1 MIPLW
6 KLRREWAS
14 LQQQLQAVPE
24 RLIGPWRQ
32 RRLDARF
39 PADCHVQDGGH
50 PLTDKVAIFLVFQPA
65 GLSDSC
71 RQTCEHL
78 ARQGH
83 AVLLVANHAVMAT
96 DVERLR
102 PWVWRFVQ
110 RPNFGYD
117 FGGYRDGIRLLQHW
131 GVEPAQVVML
141 NDSIWY
147 PVVPSDA
154 LLPAME
160 ASPASFTGAF
170 RFVDPGGH
178 DAEHAGIF
186 LSYFFHF
193 KRPLW
198 QSEVFRRY
206 WSDYVCSSNKVLTVK
221 RGERGFS
228 RTLMG
233 AGVPSEGIHSR
244 DRLMALLRGLP
255 DEELRKVLDYAAYT
269 DESLQRQGDALLAES
284 PSAPG
289 WRDRALAQLQAAVD
303 RRNPVSTLCYAAI
316 RWMGVPYLKKN
327 AGELQVRM
335 RRQYLR
341 AVAAGDLP
349 HPGEAVLAEVR
360 ARTPGA

>member
-6 KLRREWAS
+6 KLKREWAS
-14 LQQQLQAVPE
+14 LKQQCQALPE
-24 RLIGPWRQ
+24 RWIGPSRQ

-39 PADCHVQDGGH
+39 PADCRVQDGDQVMVG
-50 PLTDKVAIFLVFQPA
+50 KVAVFLVFQPG
-65 GLSDSC
+65 GLSESC
-71 RQTCEHL
+71 RQTCHHL
-78 ARQGH
+78 AASGY
-83 AVLLVANHAVMAT
+83 AVLLVANHGLREA
-96 DVERLR
+96 DVLRLR
-102 PWVWRFVQ
+102 PAVWRFVE

-117 FGGYRDGIRLLQHW
+117 FGGYRDGVRLLQHW
-131 GVEPAQVVML
+131 GVDPDHVVML

-147 PVVPSDA
+147 PVVPHDA

-170 RFVDPGGH
+170 RFVDVPGS

-193 KRPLW
+193 KQSLW
-198 QSEVFRRY
+198 RSDVFRRY
-206 WSDYVCSSNKVLTVK
+206 WADYVCSSNKVLTVK

-244 DRLMALLRGLP
+244 DRLMACLRGLP
-255 DEELRKVLDYAAYT
+255 EDELRKVLEYAAYT
-269 DESLQRQGDALLAES
+269 DEPLQRRGDALLAE
-284 PSAPG
+284 PVGAAG
-289 WRDRALAQLQAAVD
+289 WRDRALEHLLAAAE

-341 AVAAGDLP
+341 AVQAGDLP
-349 HPGEAVLAEVR
+349 DPGEAVLAEVR
-360 ARTPGA
+360 ARTPTA

>member
-14 LQQQLQAVPE
+14 LKQQWQAVPE
-24 RLIGPWRQ
+24 RLIGPARQ

-39 PADCHVQDGGH
+39 PTDCHVQDGDRPMAG
-50 PLTDKVAIFLVFQPA
+50 KVAIFLVFQPG
-65 GLSDSC
+65 GLTESC
-71 RQTCEHL
+71 RQTCQHL
-78 ARQGH
+78 TDSGY
-83 AVLLVANHAVMAT
+83 AVLLVANHVLRDA
-96 DVERLR
+96 DVLRLR
-102 PWVWRFVQ
+102 PAVWRFVQ
-110 RPNFGYD
+110 RSNFGYD

-131 GVEPAQVVML
+131 GTDPEQVVML

-147 PVVPSDA
+147 PVVPHDT
-154 LLPAME
+154 LMPAME

-170 RFVDPGGH
+170 RFVDVPGA

-193 KRPLW
+193 KRSLW
-198 QSEVFRRY
+198 QAEAFRRY
-206 WSDYVCSSNKVLTVK
+206 WDDYICSSNKVLTVK

-233 AGVPSEGIHSR
+233 AGMPSEGIHSR
-244 DRLMALLRGLP
+244 DRLMACLRELP
-255 DEELRKVLDYAAYT
+255 DAELRKVLDYAAYT
-269 DESLQRQGDALLAES
+269 DEPLQRAGLVLLAES
-284 PSAPG
+284 PDAPA
-289 WRDRALAQLQAAVD
+289 WRERTLAHLQAAVE
-303 RRNPVSTLCYAAI
+303 RRNPLSTLVYAGI
-316 RWMGVPYLKKN
+316 RWLGVPYLKKN
-327 AGELQVRM
+327 AGELQIRM

-349 HPGEAVLAEVR
+349 DPGEAVLAEVR

>member
-14 LQQQLQAVPE
+14 LKQQLQAVPE
-24 RLIGPWRQ
+24 RLIGPARQ

-39 PADCHVQDGGH
+39 PADCRVQDGDRG
-50 PLTDKVAIFLVFQPA
+50 LGDRVAIFLVFQPA
-65 GLSDSC
+65 GLSESC

-78 ARQGH
+78 ARHGY
-83 AVLLVANHAVMAT
+83 AVLLVANHALRDM
-96 DVERLR
+96 DVQGLR
-102 PWVWRFVQ
+102 PVVWRFVQ

-131 GVEPAQVVML
+131 GIEPEQVVMF

-147 PVVPSDA
+147 PVVPHDR

-160 ASPASFTGAF
+160 TSAASFTGAF
-170 RFVDPGGH
+170 RFVDPPGQ

-193 KRPLW
+193 KRALW
-198 QSEVFRRY
+198 TSEVFRRY
-206 WSDYVCSSNKVLTVK
+206 WAGYVCSSNKVLTVK

-228 RTLMG
+228 RTLMA

-244 DRLMALLRGLP
+244 DRLMACLRGLP
-255 DEELRKVLDYAAYT
+255 PAELRKVLDYAAYT
-269 DESLQRQGDALLAES
+269 DEPLQRAGDALLAE
-284 PSAPG
+284 PLDAPG
-289 WRDRALAQLQAAVD
+289 WQQRALAHLQAAVE
-303 RRNPVSTLCYAAI
+303 RRNPVSTLCYAGI

-341 AVAAGDLP
+341 AVQAGDLP
-349 HPGEAVLAEVR
+349 DPGEAVLAEVR